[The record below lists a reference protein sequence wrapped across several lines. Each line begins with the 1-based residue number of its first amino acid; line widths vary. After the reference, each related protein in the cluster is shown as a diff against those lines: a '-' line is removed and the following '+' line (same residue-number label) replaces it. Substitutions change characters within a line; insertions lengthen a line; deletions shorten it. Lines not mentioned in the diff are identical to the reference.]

1 SITQAEVEKAQQ
13 DANLQLGQ
21 VINILQELNQ
31 KNIPA
36 QLRILV
42 EKYLTTQ
49 SNIWEQP
56 QEFSNQVHSWGTCIS
71 QLETL
76 ISSLEPFAVLEI
88 IRNSLHEHLSKIK
101 EETETSLQQVQKLQV
116 NLREIQQKSQPQP
129 SENLIEERNWWLTE
143 WQRIPD

>member
-1 SITQAEVEKAQQ
+1 RQLNELQKNEISQQEISITQAEVEKAQQ
-13 DANLQLGQ
+13 DANLQLAQ

-56 QEFSNQVHSWGTCIS
+56 QEFSKQVHSWVNCIS

-76 ISSLEPFAVLEI
+76 ISS
-88 IRNSLHEHLSKIK
+88 
-101 EETETSLQQVQKLQV
+101 
-116 NLREIQQKSQPQP
+116 
-129 SENLIEERNWWLTE
+129 
-143 WQRIPD
+143 